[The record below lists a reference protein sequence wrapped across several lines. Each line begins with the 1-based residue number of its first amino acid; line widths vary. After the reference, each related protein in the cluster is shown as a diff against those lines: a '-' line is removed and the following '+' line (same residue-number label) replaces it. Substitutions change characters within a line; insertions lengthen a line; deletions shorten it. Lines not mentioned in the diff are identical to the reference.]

1 MQPLADVPDIDGFD
15 IAHLLHI
22 WKIKIGH
29 ADLLPLIQKGC
40 SPQGKHQC
48 CQRLGAFIVVL
59 GIVAVAGDRAGLIVI
74 FEVDG
79 VPRKLLLPLGNAGK
93 EAIRLKFAK
102 KPFYFVAVGLHVLEG
117 EHRGKLTAGGVY
129 QIVRHLRRD
138 KDRLAHRK
146 GIVL

>member
-29 ADLLPLIQKGC
+29 ADLLPLIQKGR

-79 VPRKLLLPLGNAGK
+79 IPRQSLLPLGQAGK
-93 EAIRLKFAK
+93 ESIRTKTAQ
-102 KPFYFVAVGLHVLEG
+102 KPFDFITVGFHVLKG
-117 EHRGKLTAGGVY
+117 KYRGKFPTGG
-129 QIVRHLRRD
+129 ID
-138 KDRLAHRK
+138 
-146 GIVL
+146 

>member
-29 ADLLPLIQKGC
+29 ADLLPLIQKGR

-79 VPRKLLLPLGNAGK
+79 IPRQSLLPLGQADK
-93 EAIRLKFAK
+93 ESIRTKTAQ
-102 KPFYFVAVGLHVLEG
+102 KPFDFIAVGFHVLKG
-117 EHRGKLTAGGVY
+117 KYRGKFPTGG
-129 QIVRHLRRD
+129 ID
-138 KDRLAHRK
+138 
-146 GIVL
+146 

>member
-1 MQPLADVPDIDGFD
+1 MQLFADVPDIDGFD

-29 ADLLPLIQKGC
+29 ADLLPLIQKGR

-48 CQRLGAFIVVL
+48 YQRLSAFIVVL

-79 VPRKLLLPLGNAGK
+79 VPRQSLLPLGQAGK
-93 EAIRLKFAK
+93 ESIRTKTAQ
-102 KPFYFVAVGLHVLEG
+102 KPFDFIAVGFHVLKG
-117 EHRGKLTAGGVY
+117 KYRGKFPTGG
-129 QIVRHLRRD
+129 ID
-138 KDRLAHRK
+138 
-146 GIVL
+146 